1 MGAPDFP
8 RRPLAY
14 KFLYRALVCL
24 NAYKCAEFQLPGSIG
39 FWDKEDVP
47 KFNVGATSPPAI
59 HRTLKLCVLKVLG
72 KVKQRAKFQHR
83 ISMHYA
89 AMRMCIFHRLS
100 IICAQKWVFW
110 GFWGWRCDFLHLLY
124 HRSGHIILLWGWR
137 RISPSSHISVHL
149 IESAQFLDFFLLTL
163 LAIIV
168 FSSCIYCIRPIQC
181 QLSLH

>member
-1 MGAPDFP
+1 MITSVPTFNFLALLISEIKRVSQNLMWGLLAPCHTP
-8 RRPLAY
+8 Y
-14 KFLYRALVCL
+14 V
-24 NAYKCAEFQLPGSIG
+24 E
-39 FWDKEDVP
+39 
-47 KFNVGATSPPAI
+47 T
-59 HRTLKLCVLKVLG
+59 LCVLKVLG

-83 ISMHYA
+83 ISMHHA

-100 IICAQKWVFW
+100 IICAQKWFFW
-110 GFWGWRCDFLHLLY
+110 GFWGWRCEFLHLLY
-124 HRSGHIILLWGWR
+124 HRSGHIILLWGREVR
-137 RISPSSHISVHL
+137 RISPSNHISVHL